1 MFKIFANLEWKSFIR
16 SAAFKQNLFFK
27 IFIGFF
33 AFLFLLEFAAL
44 GAGSFFIIEE
54 FIEDGKIIA
63 TDPFTVINKFMIYWF
78 AIDLIFR
85 YFFQKMPVA
94 NIKPLLYLP
103 FTKGKI
109 VKYAMGKTVVSFFNI
124 LPAFFF
130 VPFSIVLLIKGYS
143 PLGVISWHL
152 AMLSITLFLNFLNIF
167 LNNADKVFYPVV
179 IIIAAL
185 GFAHYYGYFDITLY
199 TEPLF
204 NFFYAQPWS
213 FILPLGIAY
222 ATARYAYGYFKK
234 QLYLDAGLQ
243 TKQETASTEN
253 LDFLNRFG
261 KISVY
266 LKNDIKL
273 IKRNKRARTAFIMG
287 FLFIFYGLIFMMDAY
302 QSTDFGKVFAS
313 LFCTGGFLF
322 NFGGLVPSWD
332 SSYYKLMM
340 SQNIPYREY
349 LLSKWWLM
357 VVVTAITTVLCSF
370 YAYFG
375 IDWLWAILA
384 GAVYNIGLNSSVT
397 LLGGAFVKTPIDL
410 TSNKKAFGDSK
421 AFNIKTVLL
430 IIPKMILPVLIYYA
444 FALTISDEAGF
455 IAIAATGLL
464 GLLFRN
470 KIFTIIEGI
479 FKNEKYDTIAAYSQ
493 KD

>member
-1 MFKIFANLEWKSFIR
+1 MFKIFANLEWKSFTR

-33 AFLFLLEFAAL
+33 AVIILLEFA
-44 GAGSFFIIEE
+44 GAGAFIYYAIEG
-54 FIEDGKIIA
+54 FIEDGKLNA
-63 TDPFTVINKFMIYWF
+63 TDPFSLINKFLIYWF
-78 AIDLIFR
+78 AADLIFR

-109 VKYAMGKTVVSFFNI
+109 VKYAMGKTIISFFNI
-124 LPAFFF
+124 MPAFFF
-130 VPFSIVLLIKGYS
+130 IPFSVVLLIEGYD
-143 PLGVISWHL
+143 PVGVISWHL
-152 AMLSITLFLNFLNIF
+152 AMLSITLLLNFLNIF
-167 LNNADKVFYPVV
+167 LNNLDKVFYPVV
-179 IIIAAL
+179 IIIVGLATTQ
-185 GFAHYYGYFDITLY
+185 FYGYFDITSY
-199 TEPLF
+199 TQPMF
-204 NFFYAQPWS
+204 DFFYSQPWS
-213 FILPLGIAY
+213 FILPLALAA
-222 ATARYAYGYFKK
+222 ATAQYAYIYFKG

-243 TKQETASTEN
+243 TKQETAKTEN

-261 KISVY
+261 KISTY

-273 IKRNKRARTAFIMG
+273 IKRNKRARTTFIMG
-287 FLFIFYGLIFMMDAY
+287 FLFVFYGLFFMSDMYAGN
-302 QSTDFGKVFAS
+302 DFGKVFAA

-322 NFGGLVPSWD
+322 SFGGLVPSWD

-340 SQNIPYREY
+340 SQNIPYREF

-357 VVVTAITTVLCSF
+357 VVMTAISTLLSCF
-370 YAYFG
+370 YVYFG
-375 IDWLWAILA
+375 IEWLYAILA
-384 GAVYNIGLNSSVT
+384 GAVYNIGLNASVT

-430 IIPKMILPVLIYYA
+430 IIPKMVLPVLIYYA
-444 FALTISDEAGF
+444 FALTISMEAGF
-455 IAIAATGLL
+455 IAIAVTGLL
-464 GLLFRN
+464 GLLFRD
-470 KIFTIIEGI
+470 KILTLVENIY
-479 FKNEKYDTIAAYSQ
+479 KNEKYDTIAAYSQ

>member
-1 MFKIFANLEWKSFIR
+1 MFKIFASLEWKSFVR

-27 IFIGFF
+27 ILIGFF
-33 AFLFLLEFAAL
+33 AVLFLLEFAAL
-44 GAGSFFIIEE
+44 GAGSYYIIDD
-54 FIEDGKIIA
+54 FIEDGKLLA
-63 TDPFTVINKFMIYWF
+63 ANPFAVINKFLIYWF

-85 YFFQKMPVA
+85 FFFQKMPVA

-109 VKYAMGKTVVSFFNI
+109 VTYALGKTIISFFNV
-124 LPAFFF
+124 LPSFFF
-130 VPFSIVLLIKGYS
+130 IPFSIVLLIEGFD
-143 PLGVISWHL
+143 PVGVVGWHI
-152 AMLSITLFLNFLNIF
+152 AMMSITLFLNFLNVF
-167 LNNADKVFYPVV
+167 LNNADKIFYPVIGILV
-179 IIIAAL
+179 VFIAAQ
-185 GFAHYYGYFDITLY
+185 YYGYFDITVY
-199 TEPLF
+199 SQQIFEY
-204 NFFYAQPWS
+204 FYQNPWS
-213 FILPLGIAY
+213 CLIPLAIAVL
-222 ATARYAYGYFKK
+222 TGVYAYNYFKK

-253 LDFLNRFG
+253 LDFLDRFG
-261 KISVY
+261 KISTY

-273 IKRNKRARTAFIMG
+273 IKRNKRARTTFIMG
-287 FLFIFYGLIFMMDAY
+287 FLFVFYGLIFMTDAY
-302 QSTDFGKVFAS
+302 QNTNFGKVFAA

-340 SQNIPYREY
+340 SQNIPFREY

-357 VVVTAITTVLCSF
+357 VVMTSITTIICSF

-375 IDWLWAILA
+375 WDWLWAILA
-384 GAVYNIGLNSSVT
+384 GAVYNIGLNSSIT
-397 LLGGAFVKTPIDL
+397 LLGGAYVKTPIDL

-444 FALTISDEAGF
+444 FALTINEQAGF
-455 IAIAATGLL
+455 IAIAATGVL

-470 KIFTIIEGI
+470 KIFTLIEGI
-479 FKNEKYDTIAAYSQ
+479 YKNEKYDTIAAYSQ